1 MIGGAAMFQ
10 SYRVGEPNTYIDTIY
25 TDKFTYF
32 DTREEAVEYAKDA
45 EFDAVEVYV
54 DHDREDLTPG
64 HWQKE
69 EV

>member
-1 MIGGAAMFQ
+1 MFQ
-10 SYRVGEPNTYIDTIY
+10 GYRVGEPNTYIDTIY